1 MLEAAIKEQGFS
13 ISKLMQNG
21 LDDILKQY
29 NYSEEN
35 ELFANI
41 GTNAVPPRGIANKLA
56 SLYQKKIKATIE
68 NPVRNTTVS
77 LAEPSE
83 KQILL
88 KGLNNILM
96 KFANCCHPMYGDDII
111 GFISAG
117 RGIIIHRKVC
127 PNISYF
133 RESRLIEAF
142 WKPVEEK
149 AKKKKTNK

>member
-1 MLEAAIKEQGFS
+1 MLVR
-13 ISKLMQNG
+13 LQNG
-21 LDDILKQY
+21 IADILKHY
-29 NYSEEN
+29 NYSEED

-41 GTNAVPPRGIANKLA
+41 GTNAIPPRAIANKLA
-56 SLYQKKIKATIE
+56 SLYQKQIKATIE
-68 NPVRNTTVS
+68 NPVRNTTVA
-77 LAEPSE
+77 LAEPNE
-83 KQILL
+83 KQIDL

-117 RGIIIHRKVC
+117 RGIIIHRRIC

-142 WKPVEEK
+142 WKPIEETN
-149 AKKKKTNK
+149 KKKK

>member
-1 MLEAAIKEQGFS
+1 M
-13 ISKLMQNG
+13 
-21 LDDILKQY
+21 
-29 NYSEEN
+29 
-35 ELFANI
+35 
-41 GTNAVPPRGIANKLA
+41 A

-149 AKKKKTNK
+149 AKKKKINK